1 MSKHD
6 PIAAVR
12 SYFRRDVLVRYALVL
27 GTAGLAIALRLWLD
41 PLLKQSGLFFWAAML
56 IGAWVGGLVP
66 SLIGQTLIL
75 AAQYQ
80 WFTPLPSPWR
90 PTVADMFFILT
101 YYLLGSTLA
110 VASDL
115 RRRAQRRARTQ
126 QAEATSQREQL
137 RATLSCMADGV
148 LVTDER
154 GCLTL
159 MNPPAEVMTGWTL
172 AESRGKRSPQFFALH
187 REDHQP
193 VVEDPFDWV
202 LHDGKVVHSALHLL
216 LTSRAGHII
225 PISYSAAPI
234 RDATGHIT
242 GGVLVF
248 RDESER
254 RRNEQ
259 ALRNA
264 DRQKDEFLA
273 TLAHE
278 LRNPLAPICMGL
290 DLLRMSEHDRAA
302 NSEVFDM
309 MARQS
314 RHMVRLIDDLMD
326 VSRITRGKLE
336 LRKQQ
341 IALDEVLQNAVDAN
355 RPNIDQAGLRLTLH
369 LPAEPI
375 LLFAD
380 PNRLTQVFSN
390 LLNNAAKFTPAD
402 GYIELSAER
411 KGGNVIV
418 TVADGGIGIPADQ
431 RDFIFEMFTQIDRGA
446 ESMPVGLGIGL
457 TLVKRLVEMH
467 GGSITVESDGQNL
480 GSRFHVQLPMVPHTP
495 GYSTSNGRVG
505 GAFRSTKRRVLVVD
519 DNADALA
526 SLSVVIRALGS
537 EAFDAHD
544 GLEAVESASNL
555 RPDIILMDIGMPKLN
570 GYEAARRIRQEPWGH
585 EVLMV
590 ATTGW
595 GKEDDRRRSKE
606 AGFDLHL
613 VKPIDIS
620 AVQELLAS
628 PTRKR
633 THPALPVA

>member
-1 MSKHD
+1 MRLAK
-6 PIAAVR
+6 IAVVALATGFVAV
-12 SYFRRDVLVRYALVL
+12 SSAGSAFAETAWDANHPRRDEVNDR
-27 GTAGLAIALRLWLD
+27 LRNQD
-41 PLLKQSGLFFWAAML
+41 HRINQE
-56 IGAWVGGLVP
+56 
-66 SLIGQTLIL
+66 
-75 AAQYQ
+75 
-80 WFTPLPSPWR
+80 
-90 PTVADMFFILT
+90 
-101 YYLLGSTLA
+101 
-110 VASDL
+110 
-115 RRRAQRRARTQ
+115 RR
-126 QAEATSQREQL
+126 EGEI
-137 RATLSCMADGV
+137 
-148 LVTDER
+148 
-154 GCLTL
+154 
-159 MNPPAEVMTGWTL
+159 
-172 AESRGKRSPQFFALH
+172 SRGQARQLH

-355 RPNIDQAGLRLTLH
+355 RPNIDQARLRLTLH

-390 LLNNAAKFTPAD
+390 LLNNAAKFTPAEATP
-402 GYIELSAER
+402 GAPASASC
-411 KGGNVIV
+411 
-418 TVADGGIGIPADQ
+418 TVAAQLAHVMPSIG
-431 RDFIFEMFTQIDRGA
+431 
-446 ESMPVGLGIGL
+446 
-457 TLVKRLVEMH
+457 
-467 GGSITVESDGQNL
+467 
-480 GSRFHVQLPMVPHTP
+480 
-495 GYSTSNGRVG
+495 ST
-505 GAFRSTKRRVLVVD
+505 
-519 DNADALA
+519 
-526 SLSVVIRALGS
+526 IRAL
-537 EAFDAHD
+537 
-544 GLEAVESASNL
+544 
-555 RPDIILMDIGMPKLN
+555 LMRGAM
-570 GYEAARRIRQEPWGH
+570 E
-585 EVLMV
+585 
-590 ATTGW
+590 
-595 GKEDDRRRSKE
+595 
-606 AGFDLHL
+606 L
-613 VKPIDIS
+613 V
-620 AVQELLAS
+620 
-628 PTRKR
+628 R
-633 THPALPVA
+633 